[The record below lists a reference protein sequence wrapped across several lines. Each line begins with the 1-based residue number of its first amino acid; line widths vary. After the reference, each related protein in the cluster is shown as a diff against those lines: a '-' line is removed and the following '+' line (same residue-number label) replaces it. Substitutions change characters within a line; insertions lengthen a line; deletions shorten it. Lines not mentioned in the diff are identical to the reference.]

1 MNEMKYLSQW
11 QCLIIHDKIQM
22 EKVRKSFV
30 EYDRTLSN
38 EEIDLDILPKMSRDF
53 YVEEC

>member
-1 MNEMKYLSQW
+1 
-11 QCLIIHDKIQM
+11 M
-22 EKVRKSFV
+22 EKVRKSLV

-38 EEIDLDILPKMSRDF
+38 EEIDLDILPKMYRDF